1 LKYVFQSA
9 MKRIRILLADDHAV
23 VRQGF
28 KMILAAQPDMEIVG
42 EAGNGR
48 EAVELA
54 EKLHPDILVMDVAMP
69 ELNGIEATRRVVS
82 SLPHSRVVALS
93 MHKDSVYVREI
104 LRAGARGYLLKDS
117 VADDLVAAIR
127 AVASGEGYLSPGV
140 SNAVLDDYRR
150 HVTNPIDLLSSRER
164 EVLQMLAEGKT
175 NKEIATVL
183 NLSVYTVDAHRGRI
197 MEKLNLH
204 SINELV
210 RFAVRNGLI
219 D

>member
-1 LKYVFQSA
+1 
-9 MKRIRILLADDHAV
+9 MKRIRVLLADDHAV

-28 KMILAAQPDMEIVG
+28 KMILSAQADMEIIG

-48 EAVELA
+48 EAVQLATELQ
-54 EKLHPDILVMDVAMP
+54 PDVVVMDVAMP
-69 ELNGIEATRRVVS
+69 ELNGIEATRRLATAS
-82 SLPHSRVVALS
+82 PRTRVVALS

-117 VADDLVAAIR
+117 PAPDLISAVR
-127 AVASGEGYLSPGV
+127 AVAAGEGFLSPAV
-140 SNAVLDDYRR
+140 SNAVLDDYRK
-150 HVTNPIDLLSSRER
+150 HVTDPIDLLSSRER

-175 NKEIATVL
+175 NKEIAAIL

-204 SINELV
+204 SINDLV
-210 RFAVRNGLI
+210 RFAVRSGLI

>member
-1 LKYVFQSA
+1 
-9 MKRIRILLADDHAV
+9 MKRIRILLVDDHAV

-28 KMILAAQPDMEIVG
+28 KMILSAQADMEIVG
-42 EAGNGR
+42 EAANGR

-54 EKLHPDILVMDVAMP
+54 AQLKPDIVVMDVAMP
-69 ELNGIEATRRVVS
+69 ELNGIEATRRVVATA
-82 SLPHSRVVALS
+82 PYTRVIALS
-93 MHKDSVYVREI
+93 MHKDGVYVREV

-117 VADDLVAAIR
+117 GAEDLVRAIR
-127 AVASGEGYLSPGV
+127 AVAGGESWLSPAV

-150 HVTNPIDLLSSRER
+150 HVTNPIDLLTSRER

-175 NKEIATVL
+175 NKEIAVVL

-210 RFAVRNGLI
+210 RFAVRNGLV

>member
-1 LKYVFQSA
+1 
-9 MKRIRILLADDHAV
+9 
-23 VRQGF
+23 
-28 KMILAAQPDMEIVG
+28 MILGAQNDLEIVG

-54 EKLHPDILVMDVAMP
+54 STLKPDIVVMDVTMP
-69 ELNGIEATRRVVS
+69 ELNGIEATRRMTADN
-82 SLPHSRVVALS
+82 PHIRVVALS

-117 VADDLVAAIR
+117 VADDLVAAVR
-127 AVASGEGYLSPGV
+127 AVANGEGYLSPGV

-150 HVTNPIDLLSSRER
+150 HVTNPIDMLSSRER

-175 NKEIATVL
+175 NKEIAVTL

-197 MEKLNLH
+197 MEKLNVH

>member
-1 LKYVFQSA
+1 

-28 KMILAAQPDMEIVG
+28 KMILGSQPDMEIVG

-48 EAVELA
+48 EAVTLA
-54 EKLHPDILVMDVAMP
+54 EQFKPDVVVMDVAMP
-69 ELNGIEATRRVVS
+69 ELNGIEATRRLALS
-82 SLPHSRVVALS
+82 APHTRVVALS

-117 VADDLVAAIR
+117 VAADLVHAVR
-127 AVASGEGYLSPGV
+127 AVASGEGYLSPAV

-150 HVTNPIDLLSSRER
+150 HVTNPIDLLTSRER

-175 NKEIATVL
+175 NKEIAGVL

>member
-1 LKYVFQSA
+1 
-9 MKRIRILLADDHAV
+9 MKRTRILLVDDHAV

-28 KMILAAQPDMEIVG
+28 KMILDAQSDMEIVG
-42 EAGNGR
+42 EAANGR

-54 EKLHPDILVMDVAMP
+54 AQLRPDIVVMDVAMP
-69 ELNGIEATRRVVS
+69 ELNGIEATRRVIAVD
-82 SLPHSRVVALS
+82 PHIRVIALS

-117 VADDLVAAIR
+117 GADDLVKAIR
-127 AVASGEGYLSPGV
+127 AVAGGESYLSPAV
-140 SNAVLDDYRR
+140 SNAVLDDYRK
-150 HVTNPIDLLSSRER
+150 HVTNPIDLLTSRER

-175 NKEIATVL
+175 NKEIAVVL

-210 RFAVRNGLI
+210 RFALRNGLI